1 MGANRKVLRS
11 AKFSI
16 YSLIY
21 TTMNYPIYKTKNHR
35 GLTIEILFD
44 TEPVSPKEDF
54 DLLGT
59 IYSNRSNY
67 NLMGHNLDELFCEND
82 EGDKMLDTDYI
93 FLPIY
98 SHEHGGIILST
109 ERNGQY
115 CDTFD
120 SGIFGL
126 IATPKWK
133 VQREYGELSNE
144 TVKQCKDELSRE
156 IELWNDY
163 LQGNIFAYKV
173 KNSEGEIIDS
183 CSGFYDGAEVAMQ
196 EAEDVADFIADKR
209 DKIESI
215 IDSFWID

>member
-1 MGANRKVLRS
+1 MD
-11 AKFSI
+11 
-16 YSLIY
+16 
-21 TTMNYPIYKTKNHR
+21 YPIFKTKNHR

-44 TEPVSPKEDF
+44 TEPVSPKEF

-67 NLMGHNLDELFCEND
+67 NLMGHNLDELFYEND
-82 EGDKMLDTDYI
+82 EGDEMLDPDYV

-98 SHEHGGIILST
+98 SYEHGGISLST
-109 ERNGQY
+109 KRDGQY
-115 CDTFD
+115 FDTFD

-133 VQREYGELSNE
+133 VKREYGELSNE
-144 TVKQCKDELSRE
+144 TVKQCKDALSRE

-163 LQGNIFAYKV
+163 LQGNIFAYNV
-173 KNSEGEIIDS
+173 KNSEGEIIES
-183 CSGFYDGAEVAMQ
+183 CYGFYGGAEVAMQ
-196 EAEDVADFIADKR
+196 EAENVADFIADKR